1 MPRSYG
7 EKLLRDLEAAEPD
20 NLGQRL
26 GRVCVQ
32 ANIPMA
38 YVAAALNTTRL
49 TISHWFRGRAIRT
62 SKHPTVKAFIRLIE
76 TDLNSGRLP
85 AANVAD
91 AKLYISEM
99 VAIQL

>member
-1 MPRSYG
+1 MPRPYT

-26 GRVCVQ
+26 GRICVR

-38 YVAAALNTTRL
+38 YVAVALNTTRL

-62 SKHPTVKAFIRLIE
+62 SKHATVKAFIRLIE
-76 TDLNSGRLP
+76 TDLNGGRLP

-91 AKLYISEM
+91 AKLYISDM
-99 VAIQL
+99 LNVQL

>member
-1 MPRSYG
+1 MPRPYG

-26 GRVCVQ
+26 GRICVR

-38 YVAAALNTTRL
+38 YVATALETTRL

-62 SKHPTVKAFIRLIE
+62 SKHPTVKAFIKLVE
-76 TDLNSGRLP
+76 DDLGSGRLP
-85 AANVAD
+85 AKSVAD
-91 AKLYISEM
+91 AKLYISETIG
-99 VAIQL
+99 VEI